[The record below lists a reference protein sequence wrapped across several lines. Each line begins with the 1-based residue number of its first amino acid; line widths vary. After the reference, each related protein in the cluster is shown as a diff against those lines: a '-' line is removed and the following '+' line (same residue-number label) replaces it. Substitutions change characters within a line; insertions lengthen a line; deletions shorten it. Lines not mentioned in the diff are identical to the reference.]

1 RPRHDDGGRMTP
13 ASECFQVL
21 TEEVCKKFD
30 DYGKQNEGFHL
41 IQHLGWTDF
50 ARFNVDLL
58 SLQ

>member
-1 RPRHDDGGRMTP
+1 MTP